1 MYCSQLWRSNL
12 IKDIHS
18 LERVQRRATKYILN
32 DYSSDYKSC
41 LMNLKLLPLMYI
53 YEINDICFFI
63 KSYQSPSSHFNIYD
77 YVTFSHYSTRFTKY
91 SKLLHINSSP
101 NTSRHFYFCWLPRL
115 WNALPYIDL
124 NLLLPTIKNK
134 LYNFYGNILLV
145 IFIVTLCVLFIMS
158 VPVTNVL

>member
-1 MYCSQLWRSNL
+1 MIMYCSQLWRSNL

-63 KSYQSPSSHFNIYD
+63 KSYQSPSSHFNIHD
-77 YVTFSHYSTRFTKY
+77 HVTFSHYSPDLPSIPSFCTLTHLLTPPDIFTFADFPGY
-91 SKLLHINSSP
+91 RMHYL
-101 NTSRHFYFCWLPRL
+101 
-115 WNALPYIDL
+115 
-124 NLLLPTIKNK
+124 
-134 LYNFYGNILLV
+134 
-145 IFIVTLCVLFIMS
+145 TLI
-158 VPVTNVL
+158 